1 MSYAVETKKRK
12 FHRVLE
18 SLTKPSTAEPS
29 SKKTPAT
36 PTTARERFPAD
47 LSIKKVRLS
56 SQDESDFAAARR
68 SMLKVARPSSRDSSV
83 SSTTRPSFVP
93 WDRERFLERLETFR
107 RVDRWSPKPAAISE
121 VEWAKR
127 GWICTDVSRVTC
139 VGGCGGSVVVKL
151 PDELDELDGYDLEKV
166 QERKEVRAKLVE
178 EYVSLLVKGH
188 GEHCPWRNK
197 GCDAT
202 IHRLPLTNTDTAIAS
217 LQKRYSNITKIADKL
232 PAGDII
238 QTPESFNL
246 DDVLKIL
253 PREGFETGGGL
264 QSTESQDRQQD
275 QSQAQSQD
283 QLLEQDSNEQTREE
297 SSQVVLQE
305 SKPINRTAFALAFFG
320 WDAVSNETA
329 GLVGCSA
336 CFRRL
341 GLWMYKPK
349 DNGDATVYDALD
361 VANEHM
367 EYCPWISG
375 KAQSGTGKSTEK
387 QAELRIGWELLV
399 QALKVKHRRQ
409 VRSTA
414 SMDTLRAVSETPSGD
429 FPAVDE
435 VNEEQ
440 KKASDREWWAKLRR
454 MRQVLNVKSQT
465 KKSVVP

>member
-12 FHRVLE
+12 FHRMLE
-18 SLTKPSTAEPS
+18 SLTKPSTVEPAA
-29 SKKTPAT
+29 KKIPAS
-36 PTTARERFPAD
+36 PSPARERLPAD

-56 SQDESDFAAARR
+56 DKDESNFAAVGRSILKAR
-68 SMLKVARPSSRDSSV
+68 ASSKGSTISSA
-83 SSTTRPSFVP
+83 TRPSFVP

-107 RVDRWSPKPAAISE
+107 RVDRWSPKPAVISE

-127 GWICTDVSRVTC
+127 GWICTDVSRVSC

-151 PDELDELDGYDLEKV
+151 PDELDELDGYALDKV
-166 QERKEVRAKLVE
+166 QERKEV
-178 EYVSLLVKGH
+178 
-188 GEHCPWRNK
+188 P
-197 GCDAT
+197 T

-217 LQKRYSNITKIADKL
+217 LQKRYSNISKIADKL
-232 PAGDII
+232 PAEDII
-238 QTPESFNL
+238 RTPESFNL
-246 DDVLKIL
+246 DDVLKIW
-253 PREGFETGGGL
+253 PRESFKTGDGL
-264 QSTESQDRQQD
+264 RSTESQREQQD
-275 QSQAQSQD
+275 QSQD
-283 QLLEQDSNEQTREE
+283 QESSEEIRGE
-297 SSQVVLQE
+297 SSQVAPAP
-305 SKPINRTAFALAFFG
+305 SKPIDRAAFALAFFG

-375 KAQSGTGKSTEK
+375 KAQSGTGRATEK
-387 QAELRIGWELLV
+387 QAELRSGWELLV

-409 VRSTA
+409 VRSST

-429 FPAVDE
+429 FPVVDE
-435 VNEEQ
+435 VSEEQ

-454 MRQVLNVKSQT
+454 MRQVLNVKSPHA

>member
-12 FHRVLE
+12 FHRMLE
-18 SLTKPSTAEPS
+18 SLTKPSTVEPAA
-29 SKKTPAT
+29 KKIPAF
-36 PTTARERFPAD
+36 PSPARERLPAD

-56 SQDESDFAAARR
+56 DKDESNFAAVGRSILKAR
-68 SMLKVARPSSRDSSV
+68 ASSKGSTISSA
-83 SSTTRPSFVP
+83 TRPSFVP

-107 RVDRWSPKPAAISE
+107 RVDRWSPKPAVISE

-127 GWICTDVSRVTC
+127 GWICTDVSRVSC

-151 PDELDELDGYDLEKV
+151 PDELDELDGYALDKV
-166 QERKEVRAKLVE
+166 QERKEVRDKLVE
-178 EYVSLLVKGH
+178 EYASLLVKGH

-217 LQKRYSNITKIADKL
+217 LQKRYSNISKIADKL
-232 PAGDII
+232 PAEDII
-238 QTPESFNL
+238 RTPESFNL
-246 DDVLKIL
+246 DDVLKIW
-253 PREGFETGGGL
+253 PRESFETSDGL
-264 QSTESQDRQQD
+264 RSTESQREQQD
-275 QSQAQSQD
+275 QSQD
-283 QLLEQDSNEQTREE
+283 QESSEEIRGE
-297 SSQVVLQE
+297 SSQVAPAP
-305 SKPINRTAFALAFFG
+305 SKPIDRAAFALAFFG

-375 KAQSGTGKSTEK
+375 KAQSGTGRATEK
-387 QAELRIGWELLV
+387 QAELRSGWELLV

-409 VRSTA
+409 VRSST

-429 FPAVDE
+429 FPVVDE
-435 VNEEQ
+435 VSEEQ

-454 MRQVLNVKSQT
+454 MRQVLNVKSPHA

>member
-12 FHRVLE
+12 FHRMLE
-18 SLTKPSTAEPS
+18 SLTKPSTVEPAA
-29 SKKTPAT
+29 KKIPAF
-36 PTTARERFPAD
+36 PSPARERLPAD

-56 SQDESDFAAARR
+56 DKDESNFAAVGRSILKAR
-68 SMLKVARPSSRDSSV
+68 ASSKGSTISSA
-83 SSTTRPSFVP
+83 TRPSFVP

-107 RVDRWSPKPAAISE
+107 RVDRWSPKPAVISE

-127 GWICTDVSRVTC
+127 GWICTDVSRVSC

-151 PDELDELDGYDLEKV
+151 PDELDELDGYALDKV
-166 QERKEVRAKLVE
+166 QERKEV
-178 EYVSLLVKGH
+178 
-188 GEHCPWRNK
+188 P
-197 GCDAT
+197 T

-217 LQKRYSNITKIADKL
+217 LQKRYSNISKIADKL
-232 PAGDII
+232 PAEDII
-238 QTPESFNL
+238 RTPESFNL
-246 DDVLKIL
+246 DDVLKIW
-253 PREGFETGGGL
+253 PRESFETSDGL
-264 QSTESQDRQQD
+264 RSTESQREQQD
-275 QSQAQSQD
+275 QSQD
-283 QLLEQDSNEQTREE
+283 QESSEEIRGE
-297 SSQVVLQE
+297 SSQVAPAP
-305 SKPINRTAFALAFFG
+305 SKPIDRAAFALAFFG
-320 WDAVSNETA
+320 WDAVSNEAA

-375 KAQSGTGKSTEK
+375 KAQSGTGRATEK
-387 QAELRIGWELLV
+387 QAELRSGWELLV

-409 VRSTA
+409 VRSST

-429 FPAVDE
+429 FPVVDE
-435 VNEEQ
+435 VSEEQ

-454 MRQVLNVKSQT
+454 MRQVLNVKSPHA